1 MADWKL
7 DLLTPANS
15 ALVLIDHQPQ
25 MGFGVQSH
33 DRHTILNNVVG
44 LAKAAKAFK
53 IPTVLTTVA
62 SESFS
67 GRLWPEIQ
75 AVFPEQ
81 KPIDRTSMNSW
92 DDAKFRA
99 AVKATGRKKIVIAAL
114 WTEVCL
120 SMPTIEML
128 RDGFEIYIVT
138 DASGGTTLEAHTM
151 AVQRMVQAGAVPM
164 TWMQTM
170 LEWQRDWA
178 RVETY
183 DAITGIA
190 KEHGGAYGMGIRYA
204 KDMFAAKEGG
214 H

>member
-1 MADWKL
+1 
-7 DLLTPANS
+7 
-15 ALVLIDHQPQ
+15 
-25 MGFGVQSH
+25 
-33 DRHTILNNVVG
+33 
-44 LAKAAKAFK
+44 
-53 IPTVLTTVA
+53 
-62 SESFS
+62 
-67 GRLWPEIQ
+67 
-75 AVFPEQ
+75 
-81 KPIDRTSMNSW
+81 MNSW
-92 DDAKFRA
+92 DDPKFRA

-128 RDGFEIYIVT
+128 REGFEIYIVT
-138 DASGGTTLEAHTM
+138 DASGGTTLEAHNM

-178 RVETY
+178 RTQTY
-183 DAITGIA
+183 DAVTGIA

-204 KDMFAAKEGG
+204 KDMFGAKEG

>member
-44 LAKAAKAFK
+44 LAKAAKAFN

-67 GRLWPEIQ
+67 GHLWPEIQ
-75 AVFPEQ
+75 SVFPEQ

-92 DDAKFRA
+92 DDPKFRA

-128 RDGFEIYIVT
+128 REGFEIYIVT
-138 DASGGTTLEAHTM
+138 DASGGTTLEAHNM

-178 RVETY
+178 RTQTY
-183 DAITGIA
+183 DAVTGIA

-204 KDMFAAKEGG
+204 KDMFGAKEG